1 MLDDRSLSDQ
11 ATVKAE
17 SKRIF
22 ARTFAVTSALNA
34 FTLGVAGIALLT
46 SLLTLA
52 NSRLPQLAP
61 LWAIGVTRPRLAAIE
76 LLKTMSVALITALL
90 ALPLGLL
97 VAWCLLAVV
106 NVKAF
111 GWRLPFQVF
120 PLQLMQLV
128 GVAMLAA
135 FCAAALPV
143 LRLARMQP
151 AGLIRIFAN
160 ER

>member
-1 MLDDRSLSDQ
+1 
-11 ATVKAE
+11 
-17 SKRIF
+17 
-22 ARTFAVTSALNA
+22 
-34 FTLGVAGIALLT
+34 
-46 SLLTLA
+46 
-52 NSRLPQLAP
+52 
-61 LWAIGVTRPRLAAIE
+61 
-76 LLKTMSVALITALL
+76 
-90 ALPLGLL
+90 
-97 VAWCLLAVV
+97 
-106 NVKAF
+106 VKAF
-111 GWRLPFQVF
+111 GWRLPFQIF